1 MGAAFVLISFD
12 LSIPEAFA
20 PILVQIVL
28 PGSVASTLG
37 AYIGYGIGYFGGK
50 PVVERLQG
58 FFGL

>member
-37 AYIGYGIGYFGGK
+37 AYIG
-50 PVVERLQG
+50 
-58 FFGL
+58 